1 MIYLKK
7 NHEMC
12 LESENFGSRR
22 KKFITIKNTKKIFN
36 CAKKNINFIE
46 TAINYKGRK

>member
-12 LESENFGSRR
+12 LESANLGSRR
-22 KKFITIKNTKKIFN
+22 KKFITIKNIFN

-46 TAINYKGRK
+46 TAINYKSRK